1 MSKDETQIL
10 KGLAILMMLWL
21 HLFMNIEIADK
32 CHNLI
37 CLGNTPF
44 SNFLS
49 RACNP
54 LDLYLLLGG
63 YGLYCVYL
71 KGEDKRRYVRILKL
85 FIHYWI
91 ILTLLIPIIYFF
103 SNKGIVFGSITNVVK
118 NVTSFRVS
126 WDEPCWFLFPYSVLS
141 ISYPVLFYFLDR
153 FNVFRTILFVLFLA
167 IIQTNLY
174 FNYTSIIKSHS
185 ILYVLN
191 NIVGYLLPFYIG
203 ASMKKLLLIEKLKNK
218 YQENKKISYLFS
230 LFFLLLV
237 LLKCL
242 IRTGWYDLYEFLFVL
257 FFLFISRPKWVDRF
271 LWYMGKHSMNIWMI
285 HFMIYFYFEEYIY
298 YVKYPLLI
306 WICLVVSSLLVSY
319 VVDYIAK
326 YVDKVIVIQK

>member
-1 MSKDETQIL
+1 M
-10 KGLAILMMLWL
+10 
-21 HLFMNIEIADK
+21 
-32 CHNLI
+32 
-37 CLGNTPF
+37 
-44 SNFLS
+44 
-49 RACNP
+49 
-54 LDLYLLLGG
+54 
-63 YGLYCVYL
+63 
-71 KGEDKRRYVRILKL
+71 
-85 FIHYWI
+85 
-91 ILTLLIPIIYFF
+91 
-103 SNKGIVFGSITNVVK
+103 
-118 NVTSFRVS
+118 
-126 WDEPCWFLFPYSVLS
+126 
-141 ISYPVLFYFLDR
+141 
-153 FNVFRTILFVLFLA
+153 LFLA

-298 YVKYPLLI
+298 FVKYPLLI